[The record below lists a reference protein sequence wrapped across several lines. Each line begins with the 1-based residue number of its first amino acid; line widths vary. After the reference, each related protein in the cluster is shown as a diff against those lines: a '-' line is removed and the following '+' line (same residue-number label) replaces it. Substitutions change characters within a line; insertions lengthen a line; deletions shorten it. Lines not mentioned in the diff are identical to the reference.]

1 MTVAAIE
8 GGRGPRC
15 GGLPSCIPRLTLTR
29 KQLKRPQ
36 LTWSKLKF
44 ALCRLGQ
51 GLLFLCVSLLCEPGV
66 GLLLGPQE
74 RGLGVEERQLEGRA
88 GLGESCAF
96 SPLPACV
103 GGLSA

>member
-1 MTVAAIE
+1 MWRLAQLHTPSYSNPEAVEEATAHMAKVKVCTVQAWA
-8 GGRGPRC
+8 GPS
-15 GGLPSCIPRLTLTR
+15 L
-29 KQLKRPQ
+29 
-36 LTWSKLKF
+36 
-44 ALCRLGQ
+44 
-51 GLLFLCVSLLCEPGV
+51 LCVSLLCEPGV